1 VSVSKDT
8 KVEIKEIAVNG
19 WVNTTSVTQIKIL
32 DEAKTYYFDFGNFT
46 TPSVVEVSPPPQV
59 PTAGQTSHWWLW
71 VVSAGLGIGLQLLA
85 FLI

>member
-1 VSVSKDT
+1 MSVSKGT

-32 DEAKTYYFDFGNFT
+32 DEAKTYYFDFGNYP
-46 TPSVVEVSPPPQV
+46 TPEVVTASPPVQV
-59 PTAGQTSHWWLW
+59 PSAGQTSHWWLW
-71 VVSAGLGIGLQLLA
+71 AAAAGLGIGLQLLA